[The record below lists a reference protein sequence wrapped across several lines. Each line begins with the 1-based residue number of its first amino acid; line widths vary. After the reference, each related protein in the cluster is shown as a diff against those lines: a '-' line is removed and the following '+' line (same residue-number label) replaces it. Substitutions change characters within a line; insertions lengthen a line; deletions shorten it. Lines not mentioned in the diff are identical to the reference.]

1 LADTT
6 EIQNMRE
13 WLAKNIHCKETELCK
28 AKGKFAP
35 ECVLIYIPRT
45 RLRYENEWKKRLWRK
60 KRCKTDNCK
69 YLIY

>member
-45 RLRYENEWKKRLWRK
+45 RL
-60 KRCKTDNCK
+60 
-69 YLIY
+69 